1 MVAGVRPTLRAA
13 AVVIAALVLGCGAA
27 SERPVSGTARATT
40 APSPAACR
48 RSVVAGLAAVARR
61 IHREAASGAD
71 IAEARRRVRRSSALL
86 AAVSRG
92 DAPAAR
98 RALQAL
104 REGQIARADVYARG
118 RRLAAV
124 GHGTGLAPATVRLR
138 GPDGRAVGR
147 VVLATTDVASFRRL
161 VHRLT
166 GARVATTA
174 RGATSAGASTSAG
187 PAVVLRSRV
196 LLAPGAAASPAE
208 RTFVLTFPAAAVQA
222 TGCATG
228 SPRLVAAALVA
239 RRLAFEEGHGAT
251 VARVVARVERDA
263 AFRRAVAADDP
274 AATRAAIVALFRDHI
289 HVVRVRGERA
299 GQLLLD
305 VGGPYVLSPARGV
318 VRDGAGAVAGR
329 FELALQDDS
338 GFVKLVRR
346 FTGARVS
353 LGTAAGHVPVS
364 PPLLADAGYPS
375 ASFTTAAFPAGALR
389 VLLAFPAG
397 SQSAG

>member
-1 MVAGVRPTLRAA
+1 MRPTLRAA

-86 AAVSRG
+86 AAVSGG

-104 REGQIARADVYARG
+104 REGQIARADVDARG

-174 RGATSAGASTSAG
+174 RGTTSAG
-187 PAVVLRSRV
+187 PAAVLRSRV

-208 RTFVLTFPAAAVQA
+208 RTFVLTFPAAAAQA

-289 HVVRVRGERA
+289 HVVRVRVERA
-299 GQLLLD
+299 GRLLVD

-375 ASFTTAAFPAGALR
+375 ASFTAAAFPAGALR

>member
-13 AVVIAALVLGCGAA
+13 TVAITALVLGCGAA
-27 SERPVSGTARATT
+27 PGRPVSGTARATT
-40 APSPAACR
+40 APSHAACR
-48 RSVVAGLAAVARR
+48 RSVDAGLAAVARR
-61 IHREAASGAD
+61 IHHEAASGAD

-104 REGQIARADVYARG
+104 RAGQIVRADVYARG
-118 RRLAAV
+118 RRLVTA
-124 GHGTGLAPATVRLR
+124 GRGTGVAPATVRLR

-147 VVLATTDVASFRRL
+147 VVLATTDVATFTQL

-166 GARVATTA
+166 GARVATGA
-174 RGATSAGASTSAG
+174 RAAASTG
-187 PAVVLRSRV
+187 RTVVLRSRV
-196 LLAPGAAASPAE
+196 LPAPGAAGMPVV
-208 RTFVLTFPAAAVQA
+208 RTFVLTFGVAAAQA
-222 TGCATG
+222 ADCAAV
-228 SPRLVAAALVA
+228 SPRLAAAALVA
-239 RRLAFEEGHGAT
+239 RRLAFAEGHGVA
-251 VARVVARVERDA
+251 VARIVRGVERDP
-263 AFRRAVAADDP
+263 AFRRAVVAGDA
-274 AATRAAIVALFRDHI
+274 AATRAAIVGLFRDHI
-289 HVVRVRGERA
+289 HVVRVRVERA
-299 GQLLLD
+299 GRLLVD

-318 VRDGAGAVAGR
+318 VRDGAGRVVAR

-353 LGTAAGHVPVS
+353 LSTAAGHVPVS
-364 PPLLADAGYPS
+364 PPLLAGAGYPS
-375 ASFTTAAFPAGALR
+375 ASFTATAFPAGPLR
-389 VLLAFPAG
+389 VLLAAPAG